1 MNHRSLK
8 AMLMVNLA
16 AVASLG
22 AGCDMMVT
30 TGEPWSTKDQSM
42 VGDPLASAS
51 LHVEAMPQS
60 QTLETGLSDTA
71 LGILRQASTAQY
83 AQLRAN
89 AIEGMQFAPEHLDP
103 LVRRG
108 LVDENRGVRF
118 VAAMTIGEY
127 RMKDIAHLLEP
138 LLRDESESVQ
148 AAAIYGLKRCGK
160 PVDLSPLATLILSD
174 DPEVRANTALVLGDL
189 DNASAIPVIERAVGR
204 GMSRVNAAK
213 IKLVDLQLAEALV
226 KLGVE
231 RQIEAIRAA
240 LFAPA
245 EEGELTAVACMMCG
259 RLRDERT
266 VPNLVRLARI
276 TGDFQQPAEVRMAAT
291 WGLAHIDPAM
301 ASIEVPLEYV
311 TSDEY
316 QLRFQAAMTLGEI
329 GSTGS
334 LTTLSA
340 MMSDENAL
348 VQVGAASAILQ
359 ILNPPASRRN
369 RL

>member
-1 MNHRSLK
+1 MNHRSFN
-8 AMLMVNLA
+8 AMLVLTLA
-16 AVASLG
+16 AAASLG
-22 AGCDMMVT
+22 AGCDMIVS
-30 TGEPWSTKDQSM
+30 TGEPWSTKDQST
-42 VGDPLASAS
+42 GDSQMSAS
-51 LHVEAMPQS
+51 LHVEPMPQS
-60 QTLETGLSDTA
+60 QTPETGLFDTA
-71 LGILRQASTAQY
+71 LGILRQASTADY

-89 AIEGMQFAPEHLDP
+89 AIEGLQFAPEHLDLP
-103 LVRRG
+103 VRRG

-127 RMKDIAHLLEP
+127 RMMDLVHLLEP
-138 LLRDESESVQ
+138 LKRDDSESVQ
-148 AAAIYGLKRCGK
+148 AAALYGLKRCGK
-160 PVDLSPLATLILSD
+160 QVDLSPLATLILSD

-189 DNASAIPVIERAVGR
+189 GNPSAVPVLYRAVGR

-226 KLGVE
+226 KLGEE

-311 TSDEY
+311 TSGEY

-329 GSTGS
+329 GNPGS
-334 LTTLSA
+334 LARLSA
-340 MMSDENAL
+340 MMSDENPL
-348 VQVGAASAILQ
+348 VQVAAASAILQ
-359 ILNPPASRRN
+359 ILTPEANRRSR
-369 RL
+369 L